1 MCIRL
6 PSPFGQPLARPG
18 SVDGAGAGALRVV
31 LAVDCSQTT
40 NVPWTMASPS
50 GRYWFSAGLPF
61 IVRSRASFNMGLS
74 QALATARQVS
84 TGSGC
89 PPGCGW
95 HPPRTGGGESVVKR
109 LTALETDAYD
119 QVLVIETL
127 SRIYAGLVT
136 TEEIRRAVESA
147 WGELVVM
154 GRDRD
159 FLSVRV
165 ARRVRQTLDAGRLPA
180 GSTV

>member
-1 MCIRL
+1 M
-6 PSPFGQPLARPG
+6 
-18 SVDGAGAGALRVV
+18 
-31 LAVDCSQTT
+31 
-40 NVPWTMASPS
+40 
-50 GRYWFSAGLPF
+50 
-61 IVRSRASFNMGLS
+61 
-74 QALATARQVS
+74 
-84 TGSGC
+84 
-89 PPGCGW
+89 
-95 HPPRTGGGESVVKR
+95 KR

-119 QVLVIETL
+119 RVLVIETL